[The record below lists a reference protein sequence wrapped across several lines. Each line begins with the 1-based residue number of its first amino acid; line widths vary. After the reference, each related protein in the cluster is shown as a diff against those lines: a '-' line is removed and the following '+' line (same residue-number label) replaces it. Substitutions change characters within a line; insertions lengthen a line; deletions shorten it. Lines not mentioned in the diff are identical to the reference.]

1 MTVAVCIECGAIKH
15 GALNPCSECNF
26 APDDN
31 EAKARSM
38 IVTDHFLSRSDLDG
52 ISERIRNGQPV
63 TYPQDAV
70 DDYIK
75 MFEENRNMDR
85 EAGRFIYGCFAVV
98 AIVVV
103 AVIAAVFY
111 FAT

>member
-15 GALNPCSECNF
+15 GALNPCTECNF
-26 APDDN
+26 VPDDN

-52 ISERIRNGQPV
+52 TSERIRSGQPV
-63 TYPQDAV
+63 TYPQQAV

-75 MFEENRNMDR
+75 MFEENPNMER
-85 EAGRFIYGCFAVV
+85 EAGRFIYGCIAVIATLVV
-98 AIVVV
+98 AI
-103 AVIAAVFY
+103 IAAAIY
-111 FAT
+111 FAL